1 MLRDLQ
7 NKEELYKMLLEEYER
22 LPKNLN
28 RVTLICTPRMTA
40 TLPVYSQTDQLTAQL
55 PATDCQT
62 SIDSQN

>member
-28 RVTLICTPRMTA
+28 RVTLISTPRMTTA
-40 TLPVYSQTDQLTAQL
+40 TLPIYSQADQLTAR
-55 PATDCQT
+55 
-62 SIDSQN
+62 IDSN